1 MLPARLAGQLSQAA
15 QRDPQDALS
24 PQQPPKRTRRNF
36 SYASWYVH
44 QGQCRSTSDGLLHQY
59 MKIAA
64 ALRARRGELRAPPSA
79 LTHVSV
85 FRVRF
90 MTRSEAPKARARQ
103 CCHRGAPGRNR
114 KTHSGTRKPHHRP
127 SRRRSEP
134 AAIDHKPVRGEKS
147 RRYLHCRL
155 DIPPK
160 KVHQPIDSFPNAS
173 SPALLR
179 RYRHPIPTEH
189 RNNPRCHSSRS
200 CVGQQYRSGHQMC
213 SD

>member
-15 QRDPQDALS
+15 QRDPPDAPP

-103 CCHRGAPGRNR
+103 RRHRGPPGSDC
-114 KTHSGTRKPHHRP
+114 KSHSGTRNSHHRP

-134 AAIDHKPVRGEKS
+134 AAISATRAGMCIK
-147 RRYLHCRL
+147 
-155 DIPPK
+155 
-160 KVHQPIDSFPNAS
+160 AS
-173 SPALLR
+173 AEALR
-179 RYRHPIPTEH
+179 TD
-189 RNNPRCHSSRS
+189 
-200 CVGQQYRSGHQMC
+200 C
-213 SD
+213 SINI